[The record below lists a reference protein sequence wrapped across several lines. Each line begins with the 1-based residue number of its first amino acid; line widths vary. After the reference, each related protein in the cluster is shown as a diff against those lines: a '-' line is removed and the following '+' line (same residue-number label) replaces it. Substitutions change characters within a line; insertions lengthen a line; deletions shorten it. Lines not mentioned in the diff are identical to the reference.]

1 MPSELE
7 LCQPEASGSEISSI
21 ADIHKRFGAAPNYD
35 LSKLRAFRLLSGA
48 RRYLEIG
55 TFDKANLAYLS
66 KILAPDAL
74 IIDLDIEE
82 NIKQDRM
89 LDQELYPDQT
99 ICRVRGNSAAKET
112 VQSVRSAVGDEPLD
126 AIFID
131 ANHMAKFVLADF
143 ANYSPMVKKDGYI
156 LFHDIQWEGAGTT
169 KGSGKGVAQA
179 LEIIHKYVPVYQVVA
194 NNPVTRFFSPVIFGP
209 IWGGMGIVLARDL

>member
-1 MPSELE
+1 
-7 LCQPEASGSEISSI
+7 
-21 ADIHKRFGAAPNYD
+21 
-35 LSKLRAFRLLSGA
+35 
-48 RRYLEIG
+48 
-55 TFDKANLAYLS
+55 
-66 KILAPDAL
+66 
-74 IIDLDIEE
+74 
-82 NIKQDRM
+82 
-89 LDQELYPDQT
+89 
-99 ICRVRGNSAAKET
+99 
-112 VQSVRSAVGDEPLD
+112 
-126 AIFID
+126 
-131 ANHMAKFVLADF
+131 MAKFVLADF